1 MMMLIV
7 AELPKDQ
14 GVVVFLPAT
23 IGGCISDIANKDQTV
38 VYTDTFPEG
47 VTVAMP
53 VSDFVEAWQTALFFE
68 DNQIEFTPDT
78 VSEVQH

>member
-1 MMMLIV
+1 MMLIA
-7 AELPKDQ
+7 AELPKDK
-14 GVVVFLPAT
+14 GMVVFLPAT
-23 IGGCISDIANKDQTV
+23 IGGCITDISDKNHTV
-38 VYTDTFPEG
+38 VYTDTFPDG

-68 DNQIEFTPDT
+68 ENEIEFTPET

>member
-1 MMMLIV
+1 MMLIA

-14 GVVVFLPAT
+14 GMVVFLPAT
-23 IGGCISDIANKDQTV
+23 IGGCISDISNKEQTV

-53 VSDFVEAWQTALFFE
+53 VSDFVEAWQTALFYEEFE
-68 DNQIEFTPDT
+68 IEFTPDA
-78 VSEVQH
+78 VPEVQH